1 MTEQTSLCKT
11 IKPDYI
17 PGTGLQMQLL
27 NIRHIQPHRHSDAVE
42 MMYCLQGHVWGHIA
56 HDELHL
62 RTGDLVTFDRDDAHN
77 IMGDKDNLCLVAHID
92 LSHPSYSH
100 DELFETI
107 FSCTTHPKYT
117 RHPEEVQ
124 RVCDVLLAAM
134 YIASEGQENAADICE
149 EIRLNLTDLLMK
161 KFSWFSIE
169 EWYREG
175 DDKYADRLRMILK
188 YILNN
193 YRSKITIS
201 ELSKIIY
208 LNPSYISSFMKRT
221 TFHSFSEAVN
231 YFRCFYAEHLLLET
245 DLPMGE
251 ISAMAGFSSEKYF
264 YRAFKMHWRT
274 TPLQQ
279 RKEYA
284 RLMQI
289 KEAYY
294 EYPQDEAREIIKEYI
309 AARQVEKAR
318 FT

>member
-274 TPLQQ
+274 TPLQH

-284 RLMQI
+284 RLMRI
-289 KEAYY
+289 KEEYY
-294 EYPQDEAREIIKEYI
+294 EYSQEETREIIKDYI
-309 AARQVEKAR
+309 ATRQVEKAR

>member
-289 KEAYY
+289 KEEYY

>member
-1 MTEQTSLCKT
+1 MRKQTSLCET
-11 IKPDYI
+11 IKPDYM
-17 PGTGLQMQLL
+17 PGTGLQVQLM
-27 NIRHIQPHRHSDAVE
+27 NIRHIQPHRHNDAVE
-42 MMYCLQGHVWGHIA
+42 MLYCLQGHVWGRIA

-62 RTGDLVTFDRDDAHN
+62 GTGDLVTFDRDDAHN
-77 IMGDKDNLCLVAHID
+77 VMAEKDNLCMIVHID
-92 LSHPSYSH
+92 LSHPDYTH

-107 FSCTTHPKYT
+107 FSCTTHPNFI
-117 RHPEEVQ
+117 RHPNDVQ
-124 RVCDVLLAAM
+124 RVCDMLLAAI
-134 YIASEGQENAADICE
+134 YTAAGQWEEKATICE
-149 EIRLNLTDLLMK
+149 DIHLNLVDILMRR
-161 KFSWFSIE
+161 FSWFSIADD
-169 EWYREG
+169 YIEG
-175 DDKYADRLRMILK
+175 EDKYADRFRMIVK

-193 YRSKITIS
+193 YRRKTTIA

-245 DLPMGE
+245 DLPVGE

-274 TPLQQ
+274 TPLQH

-284 RLMQI
+284 RLKQI
-289 KEAYY
+289 KEEFY
-294 EYPQDEAREIIKEYI
+294 EYPMDEAREIIKDYI

>member
-1 MTEQTSLCKT
+1 M
-11 IKPDYI
+11 
-17 PGTGLQMQLL
+17 
-27 NIRHIQPHRHSDAVE
+27 
-42 MMYCLQGHVWGHIA
+42 
-56 HDELHL
+56 
-62 RTGDLVTFDRDDAHN
+62 TFDRDDAHN
-77 IMGDKDNLCLVAHID
+77 IMADKDNLCLVVHID
-92 LSHPSYSH
+92 LNHPNYTR
-100 DELFETI
+100 EEVFETI

-134 YIASEGQENAADICE
+134 YVVSERQENAAVICE
-149 EIRLNLTDLLMK
+149 DIRLNLVDLLMNR
-161 KFSWFSIE
+161 FSWFSIE
-169 EWYREG
+169 GWYEEG

-221 TFHSFSEAVN
+221 NFHSFSEAVN
-231 YFRCFYAEHLLLET
+231 YFRCFYAEKLLLET
-245 DLPMGE
+245 DLPIGE

-264 YRAFKMHWRT
+264 YRAFKIHWQT
-274 TPLQQ
+274 TPLQH

-284 RLMQI
+284 RLMRI
-289 KEAYY
+289 KEGYY
-294 EYPQDEAREIIKEYI
+294 EYPMDEAREIIKDYI
-309 AARQVEKAR
+309 AARQVERAR

>member
-11 IKPDYI
+11 IKPNYI
-17 PGTGLQMQLL
+17 PGTGLQVQLL
-27 NIRHIQPHRHSDAVE
+27 NIRHIQPHRHNDAVE

-62 RTGDLVTFDRDDAHN
+62 RTGDFVTFDRDDAHN
-77 IMGDKDNLCLVAHID
+77 IMGDKDNLCLVVHLD
-92 LSHPSYSH
+92 LSHPSYTH

-124 RVCDVLLAAM
+124 RVCDVLLAVI
-134 YIASEGQENAADICE
+134 YVASEGQENAADICE

-289 KEAYY
+289 KEEYY

>member
-1 MTEQTSLCKT
+1 MTKQTNLCKT
-11 IKPDYI
+11 IKPNYLT
-17 PGTGLQMQLL
+17 GTGLQVQLL
-27 NIRHIQPHRHSDAVE
+27 NIRHIQPHRHDDAVE
-42 MMYCLQGHVWGHIA
+42 MLYCLQGHVWGHIA
-56 HDELHL
+56 HDTLHL

-77 IMGDKDNLCLVAHID
+77 IMADKDNLCLVAHID
-92 LSHPSYSH
+92 LSHPDYTH
-100 DELFETI
+100 DELLETI
-107 FSCTTHPKYT
+107 FSCTTHPNFT
-117 RHPEEVQ
+117 RHPDDVQ
-124 RVCDVLLAAM
+124 HVCDVLLATM
-134 YIASEGQENAADICE
+134 FVASEGQKNAADICE

-169 EWYREG
+169 RWYEEG

-221 TFHSFSEAVN
+221 NFHSFSEAVN
-231 YFRCFYAEHLLLET
+231 YFRCFYAEKLLLET
-245 DLPMGE
+245 NLPVGE

-264 YRAFKMHWRT
+264 YRSFKRHWQT
-274 TPLQQ
+274 TPLQH

-284 RLMQI
+284 RLAQI
-289 KEAYY
+289 RE
-294 EYPQDEAREIIKEYI
+294 EYDEYSPSAASEIIKDYI

>member
-289 KEAYY
+289 KEEYY
-294 EYPQDEAREIIKEYI
+294 EYSQEETKEIIKDYI